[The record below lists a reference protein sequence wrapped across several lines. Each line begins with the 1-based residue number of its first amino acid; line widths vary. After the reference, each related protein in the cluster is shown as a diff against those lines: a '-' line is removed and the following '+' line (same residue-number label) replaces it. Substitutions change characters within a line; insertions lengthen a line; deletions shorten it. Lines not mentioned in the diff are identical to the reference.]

1 MPGSEAHIMLAA
13 GAALFAVLALVASA
27 FTWWTSRAKTVRLVE
42 DQVLSQLRAYAAR
55 ADQVDTR
62 IQEWQVTVADILG
75 QVEEFFDR
83 TVKERKRITQQN
95 AMANRQPEGPEEV
108 DMSQMT
114 RAQQLEIVDAH
125 FRGRSH

>member
-1 MPGSEAHIMLAA
+1 MPGSEAQIMVSF
-13 GAALFAVLALVASA
+13 GAAVLGVFALLASG

-83 TVKERKRITQQN
+83 TVRERKRITQQN
-95 AMANRQPEGPEEV
+95 AMANRQPESPEDV
-108 DMSQMT
+108 DMSTMT
-114 RAQQLEIVDAH
+114 RAQQLEMVDAH
-125 FRGRSH
+125 FRSQRN